1 MKKENQTP
9 NVEFGSEFGD
19 INAAKHYEVP
29 LMNNE
34 KKHKNKEEKVKQK

>member
-19 INAAKHYEVP
+19 INAAKHYDAPFV
-29 LMNNE
+29 NNE
-34 KKHKNKEEKVKQK
+34 KKQKNRKKNRQK

>member
-1 MKKENQTP
+1 MKKQKPTP

-29 LMNNE
+29 LMNTE
-34 KKHKNKEEKVKQK
+34 KKKDKKKKQDKKK

>member
-1 MKKENQTP
+1 MKKQKSTP

-29 LMNNE
+29 HMNAE
-34 KKHKNKEEKVKQK
+34 KKKDRKKDKKK

>member
-1 MKKENQTP
+1 MKKKNQTP

-29 LMNNE
+29 LMNKD
-34 KKHKNKEEKVKQK
+34 KKHVSKKKQNKKK

>member
-29 LMNNE
+29 FINN
-34 KKHKNKEEKVKQK
+34 KKKQNNIKTKNGQK

>member
-1 MKKENQTP
+1 MKKQKQTP

-29 LMNNE
+29 FMNNE
-34 KKHKNKEEKVKQK
+34 KKQNNRKKKDKQK

>member
-1 MKKENQTP
+1 MKNQKQTP

-29 LMNNE
+29 LMNSE
-34 KKHKNKEEKVKQK
+34 KKQGNKKKHNKKN

>member
-1 MKKENQTP
+1 MKNKKQTP

-29 LMNNE
+29 LMNSV
-34 KKHKNKEEKVKQK
+34 KKQDKKKQNKKN